1 MLKKSRCLVLAMVLI
16 LAVVSC
22 NTFAAAK
29 KPIKLVFGT
38 VFSGDHYFVKADQ
51 YFKKLVE
58 KNSKGQILIDYFPG
72 GQLGNLN
79 EMFQATKS
87 GAQHLYLGGFPT
99 AYLPKLRTFELSY
112 LYRDEAH
119 VLKVMD
125 RLNSLID
132 KDEFVAKTGMRILG
146 KRITSPRHLCTRF
159 PVNKIEDIK
168 GLKVRV
174 PENAL
179 FLATWK
185 ALGAI
190 PTTIPGPDTYMALA
204 TGTVDAAE
212 NPFSDIYMWKYQEIL
227 KYCALTSH
235 SWGTVGLYI
244 NNDCWKSLTRKQQ
257 KIIANAGTK
266 SSKYSEQLRKK
277 SDEKYKV
284 LLAKAGMKFTTPD
297 LTPFRKKVR
306 TIWGEV
312 GDKELIKKIEAI
324 K

>member
-1 MLKKSRCLVLAMVLI
+1 MLKKSRCLVLVMVLI

-22 NTFAAAK
+22 TAFAAAK

-38 VFSGDHYFVKADQ
+38 VYTTEHYFSKANQ

-58 KNSKGQILIDYFPG
+58 KNSKGKILIDYFPG

-87 GAQHLYLGGFPT
+87 GAQHLYFGGLPD
-99 AYLPKLRTFELSY
+99 AYWPKLRTFNLPY
-112 LYRDEAH
+112 LFRDEAH
-119 VLKVMD
+119 VLKVAK
-125 RLNSLID
+125 RFNSLID
-132 KDEFVAKTGMRILG
+132 KDEFVAKTGMRVLG
-146 KRITSPRHLCTRF
+146 IVVTSARQLCTKF

-168 GLKVRV
+168 GLKIRV
-174 PENAL
+174 PENAI
-179 FLATWK
+179 FVAMWS
-185 ALGAI
+185 AMGAI

-227 KYCALTSH
+227 KHCALTSH
-235 SWGTVGLYI
+235 LWGMGSLLI
-244 NNDCWKSLTRKQQ
+244 NNNCWKSLTRTQQ
-257 KIIANAGTK
+257 KILANAAAKRG
-266 SSKYSEQLRKK
+266 KYAEQLRKENDK
-277 SDEKYKV
+277 KFKK
-284 LLAKAGMKFTTPD
+284 LLAKGGMKFTAPD
-297 LTPFRKKVR
+297 TAPFRKKAR